1 MPNPWLN
8 EHKSMAAMNYFLI
21 ETVWPG
27 CDFLPKYTIKS
38 YLLYNVLVKGSIWI
52 IFHKNIQIS

>member
-27 CDFLPKYTIKS
+27 CDFLPKYTQIH
-38 YLLYNVLVKGSIWI
+38 
-52 IFHKNIQIS
+52 HKIVFIVQCIS